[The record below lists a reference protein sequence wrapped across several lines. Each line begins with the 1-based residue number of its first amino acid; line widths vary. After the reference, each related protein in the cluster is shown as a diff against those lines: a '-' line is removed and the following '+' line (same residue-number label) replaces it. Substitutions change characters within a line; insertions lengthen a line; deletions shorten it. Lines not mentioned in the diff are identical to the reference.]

1 MRTRR
6 LLPSL
11 ALASCLALGVPALAA
26 DDEPEHAAAIRAV
39 ILDQLEAF
47 RADEIDRAFAHASPG
62 IQSMFRTPER
72 FRRMVEQG
80 YPMIWRPER
89 VDVGGIEAAGEA
101 LIQTMVFVDRTGQV
115 FEADYRMELVDG
127 VWRIAGVTL
136 RKLPG
141 LSS

>member
-1 MRTRR
+1 MTRRR

-11 ALASCLALGVPALAA
+11 ALAASLALGAPASDAEPA
-26 DDEPEHAAAIRAV
+26 DAAAIQAV

-47 RADEIDRAFAHASPG
+47 QADEMDRAFAHASPG
-62 IQSMFRTPER
+62 IQSIFRTPER
-72 FRRMVEQG
+72 FRRLVQQG

-89 VDVGGIEAAGEA
+89 FDVGNLEPAGDA
-101 LIQTMVFVDRTGQV
+101 LIQTMVFVDRSGQV

-127 VWRIAGVTL
+127 TWRIAGVTL